1 MKINQVNQHLIFISI
16 AQAKSI
22 LFQTENYQKAG
33 KGAKNKKLTET
44 TTDKEFK
51 ELKQRP
57 NETDTGFMRRVNR
70 VTYESVE
77 EAKFEAK
84 YGVEVM
90 RDTKTGEIKL
100 KKKPRN
106 EIDERLKQNA
116 ENQKRIK
123 KGGKAIPAPLVLA
136 PEERKKLVKA
146 MLAEKKQK
154 KESETK
160 EAKIEEYKYDEVK
173 FGEVVNAPPQ
183 LTAPR
188 LGKKAETV
196 PRVREL
202 SSFFFKFIHD
212 QLFCFQPGK
221 KSLLLH
227 SVIDEFSSKDE
238 PVVEKIDDSK
248 SPKTIQ
254 NPKSKDVGTLKG
266 KRKDLSMAMRY
277 MIDTEQENV
286 VKLYKELKKSQRLL
300 NAKK

>member
-1 MKINQVNQHLIFISI
+1 MKINQVNQHLIFIPI
-16 AQAKSI
+16 AQAKTI

-202 SSFFFKFIHD
+202 SSFFLN
-212 QLFCFQPGK
+212 LFMTNCFVFSLGRSRCYCIRLSMNSQAK
-221 KSLLLH
+221 MNLLSRKSTIRNHRKL
-227 SVIDEFSSKDE
+227 SK
-238 PVVEKIDDSK
+238 
-248 SPKTIQ
+248 IQ
-254 NPKSKDVGTLKG
+254 NPRMSAHLKANV
-266 KRKDLSMAMRY
+266 RIYRWLC
-277 MIDTEQENV
+277 DT
-286 VKLYKELKKSQRLL
+286 
-300 NAKK
+300 